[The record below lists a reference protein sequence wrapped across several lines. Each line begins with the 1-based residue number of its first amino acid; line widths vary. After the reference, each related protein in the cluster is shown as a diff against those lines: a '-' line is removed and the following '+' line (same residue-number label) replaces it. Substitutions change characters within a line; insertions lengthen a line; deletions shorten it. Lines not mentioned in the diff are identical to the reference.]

1 MKDILSK
8 IAGVMTMFAM
18 TFGVAFAAPAEKITI
33 CHFEGNGSSHT
44 IEISANAWPAHQQN
58 HGDYQGPC
66 IEEDGDNDTQCT
78 ADCEPEV
85 LVCPEG
91 NLLANGGF
99 EAPVAPLGGWD
110 EYDSGTPGLG
120 WTVAWNGVFAGAP
133 ATAKLELHNGV
144 NGWLPYAGS
153 QHAELDADWGYNN
166 NEQASVAISQD
177 VVTVPGAT
185 YELSYAFSPRPGTS
199 AGENILEVLVEG
211 NLVQTQGPVAGAG
224 NTSWTPYSYEFVATD
239 ALTTI
244 AFRDAGTPNTLG
256 TFIDDV
262 RLNCEQ
268 MPEEETCPA
277 YEQVMA
283 RINFAKIANGAQVDG
298 WKNWGVGADL
308 APKVFVGG
316 NNPLSNELSG
326 NVYESEEW
334 FPLTNPDGSF
344 ITDAAFDFDVPG
356 IAVQRI
362 AGSVRVVLFGSHT
375 SENGEIGGKEFAQGV
390 LEIST
395 DAAFE
400 AGLMSP
406 LDQSN
411 LNTNPRTHDPYVN
424 DAENPME
431 SRGSYTGYIG
441 QYDYR
446 FDKMRTLNSQ
456 KIAFHLVVMAGNDG
470 FYAHYDTDLD
480 CIEDQ
485 VPQ

>member
-1 MKDILSK
+1 MNEHLFAWFYYLILNIMKNALSK

-18 TFGVAFAAPAEKITI
+18 TFSVAFATAIP
-33 CHFEGNGSSHT
+33 N
-44 IEISANAWPAHQQN
+44 QN
-58 HGDYQGPC
+58 
-66 IEEDGDNDTQCT
+66 
-78 ADCEPEV
+78 
-85 LVCPEG
+85 VCPEG

-120 WTVAWNGVFAGAP
+120 WTVAWNGAFAGAP

-177 VVTVPGAT
+177 VVTIPGAT
-185 YELSYAFSPRPGTS
+185 YELSYAFSPRPGTA

-211 NLVQTQGPVAGAG
+211 SLVQTQGPVAGAG
-224 NTSWTPYSYEFVATD
+224 NTSWNTYSYEFVAAD

-256 TFIDDV
+256 TFIDNV
-262 RLNCEQ
+262 SLNCEQ

-283 RINFAKIANGAQVDG
+283 RINFAKVAKGAQVNG
-298 WKNWGVGADL
+298 WRNWPALGGGADM
-308 APKVFVGG
+308 APKVYVGG
-316 NNPLSNELSG
+316 NTLAHQ
-326 NVYESEEW
+326 YDDEEW
-334 FPLTNPDGSF
+334 FPLTNPDGTYINDLDFS
-344 ITDAAFDFDVPG
+344 FDVPG
-356 IAVQRI
+356 IAVQRYE
-362 AGSVRVVLFGSHT
+362 GKVRVVLFGSHT
-375 SENGEIGGKEFAQGV
+375 LENGELGNKEFTQGV
-390 LEIST
+390 LEIGT
-395 DAAFE
+395 NAAFE

-424 DAENPME
+424 DAQNPMDG
-431 SRGSYTGYIG
+431 RGKYKGGID
-441 QYDYR
+441 QYDPR

-456 KIAFHLVVMAGNDG
+456 KIAFHLVVTTGNDG
-470 FYAHYDTDLD
+470 FYGHYDTDID